1 MVEGGTT
8 AERVK
13 SLLSSFV
20 CDYGKIDMKRNG
32 VEQNK
37 DKQKSHTA
45 DYRDRDSYYER
56 VDSYSSLTWLAKPLE
71 FNPLVCARYGWK
83 NIEED
88 LLQCVNCHAYLSGEL
103 PSAADTVV
111 YQESCKHLRNRLT
124 TAHEKLCVWSTNP
137 NPEYFTKVALYNRKE
152 LLADFL
158 QRLDSL
164 HVLEKHL
171 PLCISTTIQKQGVD
185 DEHISKLSGKLNEE
199 SSQDAENISRPY
211 HENCILL
218 AICGW
223 RTSDSLKDVLIC
235 QYCRRKVGLWNYTE
249 HVNGHNGVAETTS
262 SNDVALENG
271 EPSPKKQKLGREKI
285 DPITEHKYWC
295 PWIDKATTSS
305 DLHQQHN
312 QSSQS
317 PNSSFDSASSSVNN
331 YEPVW
336 LLCLRLLYPSV
347 FNESDTSISA
357 CMKQSSP
364 VDGLRY
370 FRSVLKDCT
379 SPELKRKQ
387 QNST

>member
-1 MVEGGTT
+1 MVESGTK

-20 CDYGKIDMKRNG
+20 CDYDKNERERNG
-32 VEQNK
+32 VEQSSK

-45 DYRDRDSYYER
+45 DYRDRDSYYDR

-71 FNPLVCARYGWK
+71 FSPLVCARYGWK

-88 LLQCVNCHAYLSGEL
+88 LLQCVNCQAYLSGEL
-103 PSAADTVV
+103 PCAADSIV

-137 NPEYFTKVALYNRKE
+137 NPDYFSKVVLYNRKE

-158 QRLDSL
+158 RRLESL
-164 HVLEKHL
+164 HAVEKHL
-171 PLCISTTIQKQGVD
+171 PVCISTTIQKQGVE
-185 DEHISKLSGKLNEE
+185 DEHISKLSCKLHEE
-199 SSQDAENISRPY
+199 SSHDEEKMRRTY

-223 RTSDSLKDVLIC
+223 RTSDLLKDVLMC

-262 SNDVALENG
+262 SNDVTLENG

-285 DPITEHKYWC
+285 DPIMEHKYWC
-295 PWIDKATTSS
+295 PWIEKSTTSS
-305 DLHQQHN
+305 VLHPQHN
-312 QSSQS
+312 SQS
-317 PNSSFDSASSSVNN
+317 PNRSFDSSSSSIKSH
-331 YEPVW
+331 EPVW
-336 LLCLRLLYPSV
+336 MICLKLLYPSV

-379 SPELKRKQ
+379 SPESKRKQ